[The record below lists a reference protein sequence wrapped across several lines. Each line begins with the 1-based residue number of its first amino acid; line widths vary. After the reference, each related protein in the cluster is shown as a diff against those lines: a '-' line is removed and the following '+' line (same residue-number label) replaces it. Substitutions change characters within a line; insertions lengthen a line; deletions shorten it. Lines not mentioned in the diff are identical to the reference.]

1 MARSFLTNINLNQN
15 QIVSGVLQNA
25 SSAPSSPVAGQAYY
39 DTTLLAAYVYNGSN
53 WQPADASKST
63 IIPASAISNLA
74 TTVQAYHLS
83 SFAVPTA
90 NIPMAGFKLTGLN
103 TAPNSSGD
111 SAEYSWVVGRNLN
124 TIATA
129 TATTAN
135 VAMAGYTLT
144 GLNTAPSAS
153 GQAAEYS
160 WVLGR
165 PLSAFAAPAANIPM
179 AGYKFTGLGTPSAAG
194 DSAEFSWVKGLSLS
208 TFSAPTANIATSGF
222 KFTGLPTPTTAG
234 DSAEYSWVITQV
246 QAAAAGIASKP
257 PVACIATTNQALTGL
272 VTIDGYT
279 TLAND
284 RVLCTGQTTATQ
296 NGVYNAA
303 SGAWARVTDDG
314 SAPGEIEPGAMWLAV
329 NGTVNQGTQWRCSNT
344 GTVTIG
350 TTSITIVQFGAASVY
365 SAGNG
370 ILFTGSVIS
379 AVQNTG
385 VVVNSSGIGADFTI
399 IPKKYSATI
408 GDGSTTAIVVTHS
421 LGTQDVMLICRQATT
436 PYAVI
441 DCDMA
446 STSTTTAT
454 FTFNTA
460 PTTGQYRVT
469 VVG

>member
-39 DTTLLAAYVYNGSN
+39 DTVLLAAYVYNGTT

-74 TTVQAYHLS
+74 TTVQAYHLNQ
-83 SFAVPTA
+83 FAVPTA

-103 TAPNSSGD
+103 TTPSTSGD
-111 SAEYSWVVGRNLN
+111 SAEYSWVIGRNLN

-135 VAMAGYTLT
+135 IAMAGFTLT
-144 GLNTAPSAS
+144 GLNTAPNAS

-165 PLSAFAAPAANIPM
+165 PLSAFAAPAANIAM
-179 AGYKFTGLGTPSAAG
+179 AGYKFTGLGSPTASG
-194 DSAEFSWVKGLSLS
+194 DSAEYTWVLGRALSA
-208 TFSAPTANIATSGF
+208 FAAPTANIPMAGF
-222 KFTGLPTPTTAG
+222 KLTGLGTPSGNG
-234 DSAEYSWVITQV
+234 DSAEYSWVISQV

-257 PVACIATTNQALTGL
+257 PVQCIATTNQALTGL

-279 TLAND
+279 TVAND
-284 RVLCTGQTTATQ
+284 RVLCVGQTTATQ
-296 NGVYNAA
+296 NGIYIAA
-303 SGAWARVTDDG
+303 SGAWSRAADDG
-314 SAPGEIEPGAMWLAV
+314 AAPGEMEPGAMWMV
-329 NGTVNQGTQWRCSNT
+329 VSGTVNQGTQWRCSNT
-344 GTVTIG
+344 SAITIG

-379 AVQNTG
+379 AVANTG
-385 VVVNSSGIGADFTI
+385 VIVNSSGIGADFSLVV
-399 IPKKYSATI
+399 KKYSATI

-421 LGTQDVMLICRQATT
+421 LGTQDVILSCRQAST
-436 PYAVI
+436 PYAII

-446 STSTTTAT
+446 ATSTTTAT
-454 FTFNTA
+454 FTFNVA

-469 VVG
+469 VHG